1 MIQPAVDFLLVLAIA
16 YYFHP
21 ETLVHQI
28 GNRTL
33 EELLQIGM
41 SWKKEPYW
49 VTIARQITSKKG
61 LQLLDKPLTV
71 NFIDFYTEHSLIE
84 ILVQLQAKYLSHNI
98 FILGTK
104 QHGRMT
110 TLPY

>member
-1 MIQPAVDFLLVLAIA
+1 MNNDVLTIQPAVDFLLVLAIA

-49 VTIARQITSKKG
+49 VTIAMPTTSKKG
-61 LQLLDKPLTV
+61 FQLLAKPLTV
-71 NFIDFYTEHSLIE
+71 NFMDFYTEHSVTE
-84 ILVQLQAKYLSHNI
+84 I
-98 FILGTK
+98 
-104 QHGRMT
+104 
-110 TLPY
+110 

>member
-1 MIQPAVDFLLVLAIA
+1 MEDILTVAQKKFQIWTNVHNDVLTIQPAVDSLLVLAIA

-33 EELLQIGM
+33 EELLQIAM

-49 VTIARQITSKKG
+49 VTIAKQTTSKKE
-61 LQLLDKPLTV
+61 LQLYRFHDQVLNKT
-71 NFIDFYTEHSLIE
+71 
-84 ILVQLQAKYLSHNI
+84 SHKGPH
-98 FILGTK
+98 F
-104 QHGRMT
+104 
-110 TLPY
+110 